1 MSVQVLSS
9 ARQSDERTSRFSKV
23 LKLVVRL
30 SSIKMLAK
38 AAEKAK
44 AEMNAIID
52 IMSLLLIAKSIMTQ
66 NGGKVKIIFKKL
78 AL

>member
-1 MSVQVLSS
+1 
-9 ARQSDERTSRFSKV
+9 
-23 LKLVVRL
+23 
-30 SSIKMLAK
+30 MLAK

-78 AL
+78 AI